1 MMFRSKYL
9 FETKRTRTLRYLKNT
24 SFLVFLGAIFY
35 TIFCLLFLIVSKN
48 ETTLSKEAFFKRP
61 PDLIVVFTG
70 DKGRIP
76 HAMTLAKEF
85 NQSNIFITGVYS
97 KNSVN
102 TIIQPLNLEGI
113 VNPDLLSI
121 DYLARNTVENV
132 LATLQFLRSKNGIN
146 SVLIISSDYHIMRI
160 KLIIDK
166 LKVKDDNYVFNFS
179 GVPTNYSELR
189 SLKVLYTEAFKF
201 LRTYFFL
208 LLWESEPQ
216 LYLD

>member
-1 MMFRSKYL
+1 MFKSKYL
-9 FETKRTRTLRYLKNT
+9 FETRRTRTLRYLKNT
-24 SFLVFLGAIFY
+24 SFLIFIGGVFY

-70 DKGRIP
+70 DQGRIP
-76 HAMTLAKEF
+76 HAMELAKEY

-102 TIIQPLNLEGI
+102 TLIQPLNLEGL
-113 VNPDLLSI
+113 VDPDLLNI

-132 LATLQFLRSKNGIN
+132 LATLQFLRTKNGIKT
-146 SVLIISSDYHIMRI
+146 VLIVSSDYHIMRI
-160 KLIIDK
+160 KLILD
-166 LKVKDDNYVFNFS
+166 KVKVSEDDYNFNYA
-179 GVPTNYSELR
+179 GVPTDYSRPR
-189 SLKVLYTEAFKF
+189 SLKILYTEAFKY

-208 LLWESEPQ
+208 LLWESEQ
-216 LYLD
+216 QIYLD

>member
-1 MMFRSKYL
+1 M
-9 FETKRTRTLRYLKNT
+9 RYLKNT
-24 SFLVFLGAIFY
+24 SFLLFLGCIFY

-48 ETTLSKEAFFKRP
+48 ETTLSKQAFFKRP

-76 HAMTLAKEF
+76 HAMELAKEY

-102 TIIQPLNLEGI
+102 TLIQPLDLEGL
-113 VNPDLLSI
+113 VDPDLLNI

-132 LATLQFLRSKNGIN
+132 LATLQFLRTKNGIKT
-146 SVLIISSDYHIMRI
+146 VLIVSSDYHIMRI
-160 KLIIDK
+160 KLI
-166 LKVKDDNYVFNFS
+166 LNKVKVLGDNYNFNFA
-179 GVPTNYSELR
+179 GVSTNYSQAR
-189 SLKVLYTEAFKF
+189 SLKILYTEAFKY

-208 LLWESEPQ
+208 LLWESEQ
-216 LYLD
+216 QIYLD